1 MEFLVSKETTLPSGY
16 RVGGVTKV
24 RGDETKTRNKRV
36 VWSTRTGGVSVVRE
50 AAAPLTD
57 LTHLPLEAAKVGY
70 QPPGFWSPQ
79 RALLTQV
86 FTPLLA
92 EADTPEMKEHPARV
106 VQGEISD
113 CQLVVSGL
121 EGTRASTHRCFWKSK
136 EFSRIMSGHH
146 VLPGTLSPWSN

>member
-1 MEFLVSKETTLPSGY
+1 M
-16 RVGGVTKV
+16 
-24 RGDETKTRNKRV
+24 
-36 VWSTRTGGVSVVRE
+36 VRE

-92 EADTPEMKEHPARV
+92 EADTPEMKNIQPESFKVRSVTASSWSLVWKGPGRPHRDASGSQRSS
-106 VQGEISD
+106 QGL
-113 CQLVVSGL
+113 CQDTMCCLAPCLLGAIRDL
-121 EGTRASTHRCFWKSK
+121 CE
-136 EFSRIMSGHH
+136 RI
-146 VLPGTLSPWSN
+146 LL